1 LLGQTASANG
11 LLPTAG
17 MFSISKNKKE
27 KKCIHSIYIEAI
39 NSYLSG
45 LEKKKKKSLSS
56 HNFYPR
62 MVVSNFILFVAVFF
76 YLFLW
81 RPTFSPVF
89 LKTNNI

>member
-45 LEKKKKKSLSS
+45 LEKKKKI
-56 HNFYPR
+56 
-62 MVVSNFILFVAVFF
+62 V
-76 YLFLW
+76 
-81 RPTFSPVF
+81 
-89 LKTNNI
+89 

>member
-17 MFSISKNKKE
+17 IFSISKNKKE

-45 LEKKKKKSLSS
+45 LEKKKKSLSS

>member
-17 MFSISKNKKE
+17 MFSILKNKKE

-45 LEKKKKKSLSS
+45 LEKKKKK
-56 HNFYPR
+56 
-62 MVVSNFILFVAVFF
+62 V
-76 YLFLW
+76 
-81 RPTFSPVF
+81 
-89 LKTNNI
+89 